1 MFWMLEDKELQKKL
15 NDIDIEI
22 KNLKVNK
29 NFNYSLSALALV
41 NGSCSLVQSLYFLLG
56 NTNATKESIN
66 FIIADLLIMGISLVV
81 LDFSLNNCKTSK
93 DKISNLKFI
102 KEYLMLPKDKK
113 YGINEI
119 DDKLPFVDTKEEF
132 DNLKSLREYLITDSI
147 KQKKLKRRH
156 K

>member
-1 MFWMLEDKELQKKL
+1 MLEDKELQKKL
-15 NDIDIEI
+15 DDIDIEI

-29 NFNYSLSALALV
+29 NFSYSLSALALV

-56 NTNATKESIN
+56 NTNTIKESIN
-66 FIIADLLIMGISLVV
+66 FVLADLLIMGISLVV

-102 KEYLMLPKDKK
+102 KEYLLLPEDKK

-132 DNLKSLREYLITDSI
+132 DNLKSLREYLTTDSI
-147 KQKKLKRRH
+147 KQKTLKRRH